1 MPRRVDH
8 DERRAHL
15 TAALLR
21 IASTRGLQAVSMREV
36 AAEAGVS
43 LRVVQYYFT
52 DKRTLMLSGVTE
64 LAARLDRRV
73 RERAATIGTGLPPRT
88 VFDVVLGAILP
99 TDDDSRADQ
108 LAWTAYY
115 AAGLTDP
122 AEAVD
127 GRYAPDALERWLTG
141 VLAKAVE
148 AGDVRGDVDPRVE
161 VVGLLALTNGLVS
174 SVLGQQ
180 RDVDDALRVVRYRL
194 DRLFTGQVR
203 AAGPRVTEA
212 R

>member
-1 MPRRVDH
+1 MPRKVDH
-8 DERRAHL
+8 DERRRHL

-52 DKRTLMLSGVTE
+52 DKKTLMLSGVTE

-73 RERAATIGTGLPPRT
+73 RERAAAIGAGLPPRT

-141 VLAKAVE
+141 VLATAVE
-148 AGDVRGDVDPRVE
+148 SGDVRGDVDPRIE

-194 DRLFTGQVR
+194 DRLFTG
-203 AAGPRVTEA
+203 G
-212 R
+212 

>member
-1 MPRRVDH
+1 VPRRVDH
-8 DERRAHL
+8 EERRREL

-52 DKRTLMLSGVTE
+52 DKRTLMASGIAE

-73 RERAATIGTGLPPRT
+73 RERAAALGTGLPPRT
-88 VFDVVLGAILP
+88 VLEVVLGAILP

-115 AAGLTDP
+115 AAGLTEP
-122 AEAVD
+122 ADAVD

-141 VLAKAVE
+141 VLVRAVE
-148 AGDVRGDVDPRVE
+148 SGEVAGDRDPRIE
-161 VVGLLALTNGLVS
+161 VVSLLALTNGLVS
-174 SVLGQQ
+174 SVLGRQ
-180 RDVDDALRVVRYRL
+180 RTVDDALAVVRYRL
-194 DRLFTGQVR
+194 DRLFGPP
-203 AAGPRVTEA
+203 AG
-212 R
+212 

>member
-52 DKRTLMLSGVTE
+52 DKKTLMLSGVTE

-73 RERAATIGTGLPPRT
+73 RERAMSIERDAIGTGLPPRT

-148 AGDVRGDVDPRVE
+148 AGDVPSGVDPRIE
-161 VVGLLALTNGLVS
+161 VVSLLALTNGLVS

-194 DRLFTGQVR
+194 DRLFTVG
-203 AAGPRVTEA
+203 
-212 R
+212 

>member
-1 MPRRVDH
+1 MPRRADH
-8 DERRAHL
+8 EERRREL

-52 DKRTLMLSGVTE
+52 DKRTLMASGVTE

-73 RERAATIGTGLPPRT
+73 RERAAAIGTGLPPRT
-88 VFDVVLGAILP
+88 VLEVVLGAILP
-99 TDDDSRADQ
+99 TDEDARADQ

-141 VLAKAVE
+141 VLQRAVD
-148 AGDVRGDVDPRVE
+148 AGEVPAGVDPRIE
-161 VVGLLALTNGLVS
+161 VVSLLALTNGLVS
-174 SVLGQQ
+174 SVLGRQ
-180 RDVDDALRVVRYRL
+180 RDVEDAQRVVAYRL
-194 DRLFTGQVR
+194 DRLF
-203 AAGPRVTEA
+203 GPRGD
-212 R
+212 

>member
-1 MPRRVDH
+1 VPKRVDH

-52 DKRTLMLSGVTE
+52 DKRTLLDSGLAE

-73 RERAATIGTGLPPRT
+73 RERAAAAGGGLSVRA
-88 VFDVVLGAILP
+88 VFDVVLGSILP
-99 TDDDSRADQ
+99 SDEQSRRDS

-115 AAGLTDP
+115 AVALTDP
-122 AEAVD
+122 TLGTD
-127 GRYAPDALERWLTG
+127 GVHFPDALEDWLTSRLAAAQAEGG
-141 VLAKAVE
+141 VPA
-148 AGDVRGDVDPRVE
+148 AGDPRTE
-161 VVGLLALTNGLVS
+161 VAALLALANGLTAG
-174 SVLGQQ
+174 VLGRQ
-180 RDVDDALRVVRYRL
+180 RTAETAAGILRHAL
-194 DRLFTGQVR
+194 DRVFADPGAPVSP
-203 AAGPRVTEA
+203 GSD
-212 R
+212 